1 MNVMKDTLLLL
12 TKPRE
17 FFLQQKNPGLAVG
30 LVAIIV
36 LGFLSTLFL
45 PKNTADLNI
54 SESLIGVLYVV
65 QGLMAVLS
73 VLVTVV
79 LMTVFTWIVMK
90 IFQGQLT
97 FGIIFR
103 YNVILYIPIALGM
116 VWSALVTGLKWPGI
130 LNLNLVGGA
139 MNNATNSVLY
149 NLGRRIDLFSL
160 WSVFVLFVFFNT
172 GLDLDKKK
180 ATIATVLVWLLINIP
195 PAIFFN

>member
-1 MNVMKDTLLLL
+1 MKDILLIL

-17 FFLQQKNPGLAVG
+17 FFLQQKNPGLVVG
-30 LVAIIV
+30 LVTIIV

-97 FGIIFR
+97 FATTFR

-139 MNNATNSVLY
+139 MNNAAHSVLY

-180 ATIATVLVWLLINIP
+180 ATIATVLVWLLVNIP
-195 PAIFFN
+195 PAIFFH